1 MMSMFNKRT
10 PSTASAKERL
20 DQDPD
25 IMLEARALQ
34 GLHIHEPALPVS
46 VPGKLVP
53 LNVIHTS
60 HRASRETA
68 RICEEAGGAP
78 FLQRFTANFYK
89 KAFADPHLDQ
99 FIREHGDHHG
109 ERFAFWIA
117 EKMGLGTP
125 WTEERRTR
133 PQCPF
138 MIRDPHTNTPI
149 QRASVHDRSS
159 AHFAAWHS
167 PKRSPQEWGEHF
179 QVHDCRVWMR
189 LHFWAAREEG
199 LFNYPAF
206 ADYYQRFI
214 GHFVSVYERNAPP
227 FTRESAR
234 WSADPANIE
243 AYLAAGRQMTDVM
256 ALKHAPGRA
265 LQTLPP
271 SERQYTGSKAGQ
283 PSWPYDL

>member
-1 MMSMFNKRT
+1 MLSMFSKRS
-10 PSTASAKERL
+10 PKQQL
-20 DQDPD
+20 DEDPD
-25 IMLEARALQ
+25 IMQEARALK
-34 GLHIHEPALPVS
+34 GLDINAGAPTTSA
-46 VPGKLVP
+46 PGKLVP
-53 LNVIHTS
+53 LNVHHAS

-78 FLQRFTANFYK
+78 FLRRFTARFYE

-109 ERFAFWIA
+109 ERFAYWIA

-125 WTEERRTR
+125 WTAERRSR

-138 MIRDPHTNTPI
+138 MIRGVGMVD
-149 QRASVHDRSS
+149 VHDRSS

-167 PKRSPQEWGEHF
+167 PKRSPDEWGDHF

-199 LFNYPAF
+199 LFEYPAF
-206 ADYYQRFI
+206 ADYYVRFI

-234 WSADPANIE
+234 WSADPKNIE
-243 AYLAAGRQMTDVM
+243 AYFAAGRKMVDVM
-256 ALKHAPGRA
+256 QLKGQPQRA

-271 SERQYTGSKAGQ
+271 SERLYTGSKAAA
-283 PSWPYDL
+283 PSWPYELGR